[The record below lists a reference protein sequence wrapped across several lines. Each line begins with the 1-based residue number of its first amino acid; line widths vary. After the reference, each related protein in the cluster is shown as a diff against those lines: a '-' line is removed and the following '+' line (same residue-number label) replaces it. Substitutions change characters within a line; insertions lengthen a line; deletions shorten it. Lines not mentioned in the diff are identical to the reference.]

1 MIESGSDIMFKEKK
15 YIPMLLVFI
24 LIIIVLKLHNDN
36 SSLKGKILEIE
47 NKYLEIENKYLETE
61 KKYQELA
68 EKNASESTPVDEY
81 SERELIRQKFE
92 WMNSENISSFTI
104 QNDDGEIVNINE
116 PSFLNDLIRSNFG
129 NQSIFDFNPGISGY
143 NFHELSYVLRCE
155 VEEDVHELLIFR
167 DGVIQYNNEGFYR
180 SEDLLWMAQALMP
193 IVEESTLDM
202 ETALEVMF
210 NSSIATVSTYRESKK
225 DTDEAKP
232 LSGQVSAG
240 YAIRLRASAHFI
252 KENMIKVDNEILPD
266 EDMMVTK
273 SVGFRDGEEVEMY
286 VFTEKGDLHHVKLV
300 YKDTEEFYVLKPSLL
315 EDPKI
320 RVFNNIWT
328 AG

>member
-24 LIIIVLKLHNDN
+24 IIIIVLKLHNDN

-47 NKYLEIENKYLETE
+47 NKYLEAE

-68 EKNASESTPVDEY
+68 EKSASKSTPVDEY
-81 SERELIRQKFE
+81 SESELVRQKFE
-92 WMNSENISSFTI
+92 WMNSEDISSFTI
-104 QNDDGEIVNINE
+104 QNDDGEIININE
-116 PSFLNDLIRSNFG
+116 PSFLNDLIRNNFSNRL
-129 NQSIFDFNPGISGY
+129 IFDFHSTFGY

-155 VEEDVHELLIFR
+155 VEGNIHEMHIFR
-167 DGVIQYNNEGFYR
+167 DGIIRYNKEGFYR
-180 SEDLLWMAQALMP
+180 SEDLLWMAQALMSN
-193 IVEESTLDM
+193 VEESSIGA

-210 NSSIATVSTYRESKK
+210 NSSVATYSTYRESNK
-225 DTDEAKP
+225 DTDEANP
-232 LSGQVSAG
+232 LSGRLSAG
-240 YAIRLRASAHFI
+240 YATRLRASAHFI
-252 KENMIKVDNEILPD
+252 KENMIKVDNEILED

-273 SVGFRDGEEVEMY
+273 SIGFRDGEEVEMY
-286 VFTEKGDLHHVKLV
+286 VFDNYSDLHHVKLV
-300 YKDTEEFYVLKPSLL
+300 YKDTKEFYILKPSLL
-315 EDPKI
+315 EAPKI